1 MADANHKAVPAFPER
16 SVKVQQSLRYQ
27 TLLHLNKPPK
37 LYPWI
42 KLSGRW
48 IEQAGFLAGQQVRI
62 TVEQGK
68 LIITAA

>member
-1 MADANHKAVPAFPER
+1 MRFLYLTIWAGSPDWCSGLISSDKA
-16 SVKVQQSLRYQ
+16 
-27 TLLHLNKPPK
+27 
-37 LYPWI
+37 WI
-42 KLSGRW
+42 KLSGQW

>member
-1 MADANHKAVPAFPER
+1 MADANHKAATVFPER
-16 SVKVQQSLRYQ
+16 SVKVQQSLRYHD
-27 TLLHLNKPPK
+27 LSHLNKPPK

-62 TVEQGK
+62 TVEQGR